1 LSRRICF
8 LSPRFYPFSGGVEVF
23 SYELTRRLIKK
34 GYEVKVLTTDF
45 ESQPGPDTIEGIRIH
60 RYHIPFFAFR
70 TPIIPHIPLKLFS
83 NHSDLIHVISTYP
96 TLTDL
101 ALTIG
106 KMLDKPV
113 VVTHQLDGGAEGW
126 LGRTATKLYHRT
138 IAAPLIHLAD
148 RVVSTSYS
156 YASSSPILS
165 PILDDVKVIPNAVDE
180 TIFNPSIDGSE
191 VALKYGLRNTRNVLF
206 VGRLVPYKGLEY
218 LLSAIEILQH
228 EFSDIHL
235 VIVGEGELKLKL
247 VQLAEDLGIKELV
260 DFVGHVPNSSLPPF
274 YTSSDLVVLPSI
286 SRLEAF
292 GIALIEAMACGKPV
306 VASSIPGP
314 GEIVEDGVTGY
325 LVPPKD
331 ASGLAKAIS
340 LIIQNEDMAKR
351 MGKEGRRRVEDNYTW
366 ERVTSRYDRLYNEL
380 LV

>member
-1 LSRRICF
+1 M
-8 LSPRFYPFSGGVEVF
+8 EVF
-23 SYELTRRLIKK
+23 SYELTRRLVKK
-34 GYEVKVLTTDF
+34 GYEVEVLTSDF
-45 ESQPGPDTIEGIRIH
+45 ESQPGPDMIEGIRIH
-60 RYHIPFFAFR
+60 RYRIPLFAFR
-70 TPIIPHIPLKLFS
+70 TPIIPHIPLKLFFH
-83 NHSDLIHVISTYP
+83 HSDLIHVISTYP

-106 KMLDKPV
+106 KMLNKPV
-113 VVTHQLDGGAEGW
+113 VVTHQLDGGAEGL
-126 LGRTATKLYHRT
+126 LGRTATRLYHRM
-138 IAAPLIHLAD
+138 IAAPLIRFAD

-191 VALKYGLRNTRNVLF
+191 VALKYGLRNSRNVLF

-228 EFSDIHL
+228 KFSDIHL
-235 VIVGEGELKLKL
+235 MIVGEGELKLKL
-247 VQLAEDLGIKELV
+247 EQLTEELGIKRLV

-274 YTSSDLVVLPSI
+274 YTSSDLVVLPSV

-292 GIALIEAMACGKPV
+292 GITLIEAMACGKPV

-314 GEIVEDGVTGY
+314 GEVVEDGITGY
-325 LVPPKD
+325 LVPPRD
-331 ASGLAKAIS
+331 AVALAEAIS
-340 LIIQNEDMAKR
+340 IIVRDERLANR
-351 MGKEGRRRVEDNYTW
+351 MGKEGRRRVEENYTW
-366 ERVTSRYDRLYNEL
+366 ERVASYYDRMYNEL